1 MKRYIARRVGFG
13 LLVMWIVATIVF
25 IMYFVAPNDVAR
37 LIAGR
42 QATEQT
48 VTLVRQRLGLDR
60 PVHIQYAAFLGR
72 LAKGDLG
79 YSFVNS
85 QPVGEIIRRDIPV
98 TASLALGGALLWL
111 IIGVASGTLAA
122 RRPRSAADRA
132 TTLLSLFFYSMPTF
146 RLGQLFLM
154 FLFFRLTMAGLP
166 IFPPSGYVPL
176 TQNPW
181 EWARH
186 LILPWFTLA
195 LVTAATY
202 SRLTRGSMLDVLGE
216 DYIRT
221 ARSKGIAERRV
232 VYVHALRSAFVP
244 VLTQFGIDVGIL
256 LGGAV
261 VTEQVF
267 GLPGLG
273 REAVQAITTEDL
285 PVIMAIVLLASAFV
299 VAANIIVDFLHAI
312 VDPRVRLDHGS

>member
-1 MKRYIARRVGFG
+1 V
-13 LLVMWIVATIVF
+13 T
-25 IMYFVAPNDVAR
+25 PTNVAR
-37 LIAGR
+37 TIAGR

-48 VTLVRQRLGLDR
+48 VALVSARLGLDQPI
-60 PVHIQYAAFLGR
+60 PVQYVRFMGR
-72 LAKGDLG
+72 LVRGDLG

-85 QPVGEIIRRDIPV
+85 QPVGEIIRRGIPV
-98 TASLALGGALLWL
+98 TASLAIGSALLWL
-111 IIGVASGTLAA
+111 LMGVSAGALAA
-122 RRPRSAADRA
+122 TRPRSLADRI
-132 TTLLSLFFYSMPTF
+132 TTGTSLFFYSMPTF
-146 RLGQLFLM
+146 LLGQLFLL
-154 FLFFRLTMAGLP
+154 FLFYRLTLAGFP
-166 IFPPSGYVPL
+166 FFPPSGYVPL
-176 TQNPW
+176 TQDVS

-202 SRLTRGSMLDVLGE
+202 SRLTRGAMLDVMGE

-221 ARSKGIAERRV
+221 ARAKGISERRV
-232 VYVHALRSAFVP
+232 TVRHALRAAIAP
-244 VLTQFGIDVGIL
+244 VITQFGIDVGIL

-285 PVIMAIVLLASAFV
+285 PVIIGVVLFASGFV
-299 VAANIIVDFLHAI
+299 VVASIIVDLCYAL
-312 VDPRVRLDHGS
+312 VDPRVRLR